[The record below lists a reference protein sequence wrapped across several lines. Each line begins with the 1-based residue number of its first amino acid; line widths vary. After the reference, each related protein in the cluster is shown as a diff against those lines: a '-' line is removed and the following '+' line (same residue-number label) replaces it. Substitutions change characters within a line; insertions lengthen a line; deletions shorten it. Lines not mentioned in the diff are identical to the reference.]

1 MAIYSIKEMSI
12 LSGVKPHTIRI
23 WEKRYNLFSP
33 QRTDTN
39 IRRYNDDD
47 LKLILNVSLLL
58 SMGYKIS
65 RIAKLSDVEIRSI
78 MLKGRG
84 NVQTLPFPE
93 TLFNSAMEI
102 NELEF
107 SRKIEETISE
117 RGFEWTFE
125 NMLVPFQKRM
135 GLLWQAG
142 TVTPAQEHFASNI
155 IRNKI
160 IKQTDSL
167 PNPNDQISS
176 VLFFLPEGE
185 LHEMGLLYFNYIARK
200 EGLNTV
206 YLGQTVPLNNI
217 LEFKT
222 QKDFLGIF
230 TTITIS
236 ISREEIASM
245 IGALK
250 QNFPNSRL
258 MATGLQIEL
267 DPSLLPK
274 GVEIIK
280 SAQQF
285 KSYLKKINLK

>member
-1 MAIYSIKEMSI
+1 MATYSIKEMSI

-47 LKLILNVSLLL
+47 LKLMLNVSLLL

-78 MLKGRG
+78 IQKE
-84 NVQTLPFPE
+84 NSHTLTPPLPE

-102 NELEF
+102 NEIEF
-107 SRKIEETISE
+107 SRKIEETISA

-142 TVTPAQEHFASNI
+142 TITPAQEHFASNI
-155 IRNKI
+155 IRDKI
-160 IKQTDSL
+160 IKHTNSL
-167 PNPNDQISS
+167 PDPISGNS
-176 VLFFLPEGE
+176 SILFFLPEGE
-185 LHEMGLLYFNYIARK
+185 FHEIGLLYFNYIARK
-200 EGLNTV
+200 EGLNSV
-206 YLGQTVPLNNI
+206 YLGQTVPLNDI
-217 LEFKT
+217 LDLKGK
-222 QKDFLGIF
+222 KDFAGVF

-245 IGALK
+245 FGAIRK
-250 QNFPNSRL
+250 NFPNAKI
-258 MATGLQIEL
+258 MATGLQLEF

-274 GVEIIK
+274 GVEMVR
-280 SAQQF
+280 SSSQF
-285 KSYLKKINLK
+285 KEYLKKIIKK